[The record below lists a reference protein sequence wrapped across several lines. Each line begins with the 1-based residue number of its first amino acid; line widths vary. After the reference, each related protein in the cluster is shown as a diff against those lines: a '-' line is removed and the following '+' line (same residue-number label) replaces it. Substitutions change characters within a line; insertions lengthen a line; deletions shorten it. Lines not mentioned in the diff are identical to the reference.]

1 MWLDVVGVGIVTLFT
16 TVSGRDAFF
25 LDSSRAQG
33 NHSCHSSS
41 FSNDSKQSTQIIS
54 DSCIQWFRAVLVRIR
69 SGYVWFVLVFL
80 VKFLFEAMGA
90 TEATV
95 DEASLAQDV
104 ASVLGRRCI
113 RCNDLQW
120 TY

>member
-1 MWLDVVGVGIVTLFT
+1 MVGCGWGCHCDSLYHSFGVRFGAML
-16 TVSGRDAFF
+16 FF
-25 LDSSRAQG
+25 LNSSRAQG
-33 NHSCHSSS
+33 NHSGHSSS

-54 DSCIQWFRAVLVRIR
+54 NTCIQWFRVVLVRW

-104 ASVLGRRCI
+104 ASVLGRHPLHP
-113 RCNDLQW
+113 LQ
-120 TY
+120 